1 MSKSILIMDT
11 PKDCSC
17 CDMLELTTKNN
28 IDYYRCR
35 KVHIGENGD
44 FVLNVIGKETDDIT
58 ERPDWCPLSP
68 LPEKIN
74 LKQYVDNC
82 AADMNSV
89 VAYAY
94 AQGYNDCLDE
104 ILEEKI

>member
-1 MSKSILIMDT
+1 MLIIDT
-11 PKDCSC
+11 PSSCSKC
-17 CDMLELTTKNN
+17 SYCREDFSGYAMYNICNPSICVLANN
-28 IDYYRCR
+28 RDIDYY
-35 KVHIGENGD
+35 D
-44 FVLNVIGKETDDIT
+44 ETNT
-58 ERPDWCPLSP
+58 KPDWCPLSP

-82 AADMNSV
+82 AADINSV

-104 ILEEKI
+104 IIEGEK